1 MMAAGEYYI
10 FTGREVVLPRHVTH
24 VRIDKSLT
32 VIPARAFHAHPNIT
46 ELVCHDGVKKVEE
59 WAFDQCPSLRR
70 VIMPGVKEVEENVF
84 YECKALMDVE
94 CGKLEIIGE
103 GAFDHCYSLRSID
116 LSSVMTVEELAFYYC
131 RSLTNIKFGD
141 KLESIGAGAFRNCT
155 SLERITIPLKD
166 GMITD
171 NDIFRGCE
179 KMKHVDL
186 VGGVHETIAALLL
199 EGWKNVMSEEIDAI
213 NQILPTTPAGG
224 NRYLEFGEIAQAVRL
239 WIRSVL
245 RNIIDYIAQHHRY
258 LNEAANTLQLALP
271 SDIVFKNVLPFLELP
286 SYTFH
291 GED

>member
-46 ELVCHDGVKKVEE
+46 ELVCHDGVIKVVEE

-141 KLESIGAGAFRNCT
+141 KLNQSERGHSVIAPLWSESQSHC
-155 SLERITIPLKD
+155 
-166 GMITD
+166 
-171 NDIFRGCE
+171 
-179 KMKHVDL
+179 
-186 VGGVHETIAALLL
+186 
-199 EGWKNVMSEEIDAI
+199 
-213 NQILPTTPAGG
+213 
-224 NRYLEFGEIAQAVRL
+224 
-239 WIRSVL
+239 
-245 RNIIDYIAQHHRY
+245 
-258 LNEAANTLQLALP
+258 
-271 SDIVFKNVLPFLELP
+271 
-286 SYTFH
+286 
-291 GED
+291 